1 MVLGWDLQNSRDWLV
16 VAIHQKSYHVGNILT
31 DEHNSN
37 ILPGS
42 KLFEC
47 IFNLF
52 HCRLVIDE
60 EVVGFLAQINIA
72 NTGHQEAG
80 DGVLVGDDGDE
91 GGVVGGD
98 VGPPRHGSRPRILL
112 PGSAA
117 DPMEL
122 STIGDRIVLR
132 WGGGRGG
139 HEQTLEEGTS
149 CELQAALPGGPGPT
163 WPALI
168 AAASAI

>member
-1 MVLGWDLQNSRDWLV
+1 MR
-16 VAIHQKSYHVGNILT
+16 
-31 DEHNSN
+31 
-37 ILPGS
+37 LPEQG
-42 KLFEC
+42 
-47 IFNLF
+47 
-52 HCRLVIDE
+52 
-60 EVVGFLAQINIA
+60 
-72 NTGHQEAG
+72 
-80 DGVLVGDDGDE
+80 GVYMCYLVGDDGDD

-163 WPALI
+163 WPALALI